1 MSDSTPRKSAV
12 SRRLLLLLLLAVLL
26 ILWIGRQSV
35 RLPAP
40 PTHYAF
46 GRGPDVV
53 ILHGLGST
61 EQDWLPV
68 SRLLARRYRV
78 TLVDLPG
85 HGMSP
90 MPEPFSLDRAVAA
103 LDRALAETSDRPV
116 ILVGHSLGGLVAA
129 AEALQHPERVRGLVL
144 VETALRPQVSA
155 AERAQLEAA
164 LRRDYRGFLRSSY
177 MEMARDSAQGERM
190 FAEAAKLDPADVV
203 PWIQLAWIADL
214 SGMMRRL
221 QPMLL
226 AVLSSRSWE
235 PTETWTHAAQALGYS
250 DVPRVRPVRV
260 EGCGHFIMLD
270 RPALLEQII
279 DRFARNPSGEPVA
292 ARSP

>member
-1 MSDSTPRKSAV
+1 MSSSASGKSGV
-12 SRRLLLLLLLAVLL
+12 TRRLLVLLLLALL
-26 ILWIGRQSV
+26 LTLWVGRQGLRFPS
-35 RLPAP
+35 P

-61 EQDWLPV
+61 AQDWLPM

-90 MPEPFSLDRAVAA
+90 MPEPFSLDRAAEA
-103 LDRALAETSDRPV
+103 LDQALAETSDGPV

-129 AEALQHPERVRGLVL
+129 QEALRHPERVRGLVL
-144 VETALRPQVSA
+144 VETALRPQGTVEERVRQE
-155 AERAQLEAA
+155 AE
-164 LRRDYRGFLRSSY
+164 LRRDYHGFLRSAY
-177 MEMARDSAQGERM
+177 MAMARDSAQGERM
-190 FAEAAKLDPADVV
+190 FAEANQLEPRDVI
-203 PWIQLAWIADL
+203 PWIETAWVADL
-214 SGMMRRL
+214 SGMMRKL
-221 QPMLL
+221 QPALL
-226 AVLSSRSWE
+226 AVLSARSWE
-235 PTETWTHAAQALGYS
+235 PMESWTHAAQALGYS

-279 DRFARNPSGEPVA
+279 DRFAQNPGEEPVA
-292 ARSP
+292 AR

>member
-1 MSDSTPRKSAV
+1 V
-12 SRRLLLLLLLAVLL
+12 NRRLLLLLLALLVVVLVA
-26 ILWIGRQSV
+26 RQSL

-40 PTHYAF
+40 PSHYAF

-53 ILHGLGST
+53 ILHGLGTTS
-61 EQDWLPV
+61 QDWLPV

-103 LDRALAETSDRPV
+103 LDQALSETSDRPV

-129 AEALQHPERVRGLVL
+129 AEAARHPERVRGLVL

-155 AERAQLEAA
+155 AQRAQLEAR
-164 LRRDYRGFLRSSY
+164 LDQDYRGLLRSSY
-177 MEMARDSAQGERM
+177 LEMARDSAQGEKL
-190 FAEAAKLDPADVV
+190 FAEAAQLDPADVK
-203 PWIQLAWIADL
+203 PWIHLAWIADL
-214 SGMMRRL
+214 SGMMRKL
-221 QPMLL
+221 QPPLL
-226 AVLSSRSWE
+226 AVLAPRSWE
-235 PTETWTHAAQALGYS
+235 PMETWTHAAEALGYS
-250 DVPRVRPVRV
+250 YAPRVRPVRL

-270 RPALLEQII
+270 RPAALAQLI
-279 DRFARNPSGEPVA
+279 DRFAQNPDGGPVA
-292 ARSP
+292 AR